1 MKMEGFQ
8 INYTDLSD
16 LFWEYK
22 RKIENLIEN
31 IDNCIERINMFT
43 ENAVFTGKTGD
54 AVKSYLGEAHITI
67 LSGIKVTA
75 QKLLDNMAAYKDGY
89 RAIDSSTNF
98 KLDEEAIQEFRKKL
112 ASNYEDTDEYTGKI
126 RSALSEVSD
135 ISDVGM
141 PDSNGVF
148 DIHEQMD
155 SDLIKLVSNVNS
167 YERENV
173 VRLENSVELLLENLQ
188 SCLSKIGL
196 SQGAIESYET
206 GSFITGKDAGTLNTG
221 IKIFGD
227 LHEKNK
233 EAYDEIYETEQKIKD
248 EAEKRKTQGIWRIV
262 GGAVL
267 IATGAA
273 CIVLTGGAA
282 TPVVADVAVA
292 VGRGTAV
299 FGAADAIEGTQDI
312 YYGSTG
318 DIDST
323 AVNGIKDDLFQ
334 GNEDAYY
341 LTENAFAFAASAM
354 IPIGQASTAG
364 NLTFKSTATIVAK
377 EGISM
382 GAGAG
387 AQKITTDVTG
397 NDTAGMVAGM
407 VASGVTA
414 KGLNGIEA
422 EANKLAKAPKGI
434 DGVTEGA
441 GNLAEDVGKAG
452 KGLEGAAK
460 GAESAAEDAGKVVET
475 SYGKSR
481 EIIQCSDINSKEVA
495 KVEEKVPVSDA
506 VMKSLEG
513 SGLTSDR
520 IKEIRDLPKPD
531 YSKGEFVNRDVN
543 KPDPKTYLN
552 PDYYQKHLEP
562 FEKTGC
568 YRIQRT
574 DPMLPDD
581 QYGGVLGHNSGLF
594 VTSGEDMM
602 KVLKEADGDV
612 SKLEKIFGMDEGDWG
627 KNPVIIRVDD
637 PQHLRIPDG
646 NEMGA
651 WTKYYI
657 PGGFTSGNQA
667 EAVIDSVPRGEYQVM
682 KFNNPELMNWMK
694 KGIGE

>member
-1 MKMEGFQ
+1 MEGFQ

-22 RKIENLIEN
+22 RKIDNLIEN
-31 IDNCIERINMFT
+31 IDNCIEKINMFT

-75 QKLLDNMAAYKDGY
+75 QTLLDNMAAYKDGY

-112 ASNYEDTDEYTGKI
+112 ASNYEDTDEYTDKI

-248 EAEKRKTQGIWRIV
+248 EAEKRKTQGIWRTV

-267 IATGAA
+267 IATGVA

-282 TPVVADVAVA
+282 IPIVADVAVA
-292 VGRGTAV
+292 VGSGTAV

-341 LTENAFAFAASAM
+341 LTENAFAFVASAM
-354 IPIGQASTAG
+354 IPIGTASKAGELTFRSGTVMLGKEGVSTLAGYGASNLVYDKTNNQTLGMIAGILASTGSAKVLNMADAKLG
-364 NLTFKSTATIVAK
+364 WSNKGYINGDVLTDEAK
-377 EGISM
+377 EI
-382 GAGAG
+382 
-387 AQKITTDVTG
+387 
-397 NDTAGMVAGM
+397 NDKFRGDNFD
-407 VASGVTA
+407 A
-414 KGLNGIEA
+414 KNSF
-422 EANKLAKAPKGI
+422 
-434 DGVTEGA
+434 
-441 GNLAEDVGKAG
+441 
-452 KGLEGAAK
+452 
-460 GAESAAEDAGKVVET
+460 ESTFND
-475 SYGKSR
+475 SDRR
-481 EIIQCSDINSKEVA
+481 EIIDRNASTTCGLNENLDGKLDGSKFSAIDKTSLLEA
-495 KVEEKVPVSDA
+495 REKVPEIKPDTVMQKVIPSGQVDNYLNGEWTQVRNCCSKAEDTAPYISCGSDA
-506 VMKSLEG
+506 YKELRLDYKGNDGEGCNVKELEQNADVYIIRF
-513 SGLTSDR
+513 TSDA
-520 IKEIRDLPKPD
+520 
-531 YSKGEFVNRDVN
+531 
-543 KPDPKTYLN
+543 N
-552 PDYYQKHLEP
+552 PSDIGIPNDGHPCTGTGFTGSDDHLIPEYKYP
-562 FEKTGC
+562 ATTP
-568 YRIQRT
+568 T
-574 DPMLPDD
+574 DGAN
-581 QYGGVLGHNSGLF
+581 Y
-594 VTSGEDMM
+594 
-602 KVLKEADGDV
+602 
-612 SKLEKIFGMDEGDWG
+612 KIDA
-627 KNPVIIRVDD
+627 
-637 PQHLRIPDG
+637 DG
-646 NEMGA
+646 NETMVGMWDKDA
-651 WTKYYI
+651 NRFY
-657 PGGFTSGNQA
+657 P
-667 EAVIDSVPRGEYQVM
+667 VP
-682 KFNNPELMNWMK
+682 
-694 KGIGE
+694 

>member
-1 MKMEGFQ
+1 MEGFQ

-31 IDNCIERINMFT
+31 IDNCIEKISMFT

-75 QKLLDNMAAYKDGY
+75 QTLLDNMAAYKDGY

-196 SQGAIESYET
+196 SQCAIESYET
-206 GSFITGKDAGTLNTG
+206 GSFITGKDAGALNTG

-248 EAEKRKTQGIWRIV
+248 EAEKRKTQGIWRMV

-267 IATGAA
+267 IATGVA

-282 TPVVADVAVA
+282 IPIVADVAVA
-292 VGRGTAV
+292 VGSGTAV

-422 EANKLAKAPKGI
+422 EANKLAKPKLGDVG
-434 DGVTEGA
+434 DGGDAVLNDADGPVVKEGSIEQLSEIEYKELTGYEYLDTQL
-441 GNLAEDVGKAG
+441 GNLKDKVKLNQYQSAESVNDWWANNGYDRPPYTPKTVVQDITLDCDTIFVRVYDGNISGLRGGWVMCAEDIKGLTPEQIQQKFALPSTPKYIGEVKLKAG
-452 KGLEGAAK
+452 SNIRMGEVNPNYGFNGGGIQFDLKGQYIGEF
-460 GAESAAEDAGKVVET
+460 
-475 SYGKSR
+475 
-481 EIIQCSDINSKEVA
+481 
-495 KVEEKVPVSDA
+495 
-506 VMKSLEG
+506 
-513 SGLTSDR
+513 
-520 IKEIRDLPKPD
+520 KEIGSL
-531 YSKGEFVNRDVN
+531 V
-543 KPDPKTYLN
+543 
-552 PDYYQKHLEP
+552 
-562 FEKTGC
+562 
-568 YRIQRT
+568 
-574 DPMLPDD
+574 
-581 QYGGVLGHNSGLF
+581 
-594 VTSGEDMM
+594 
-602 KVLKEADGDV
+602 
-612 SKLEKIFGMDEGDWG
+612 DWSMG
-627 KNPVIIRVDD
+627 K
-637 PQHLRIPDG
+637 
-646 NEMGA
+646 
-651 WTKYYI
+651 
-657 PGGFTSGNQA
+657 
-667 EAVIDSVPRGEYQVM
+667 
-682 KFNNPELMNWMK
+682 
-694 KGIGE
+694 

>member
-1 MKMEGFQ
+1 MEGFQ

-31 IDNCIERINMFT
+31 IDNCIERISMFT

-75 QKLLDNMAAYKDGY
+75 QTLLDNMAAYKDGY

-112 ASNYEDTDEYTGKI
+112 ASNYEDTDEYTGEI

-196 SQGAIESYET
+196 SQCAIESYET

-248 EAEKRKTQGIWRIV
+248 EAEKRKTQGIWRTV

-282 TPVVADVAVA
+282 IPIVADVAVA
-292 VGRGTAV
+292 VGSGTAV

-434 DGVTEGA
+434 DGVTE
-441 GNLAEDVGKAG
+441 EAG

-460 GAESAAEDAGKVVET
+460 GAESAAEDVGKVVE
-475 SYGKSR
+475 SGSSSGK
-481 EIIQCSDINSKEVA
+481 VW
-495 KVEEKVPVSDA
+495 
-506 VMKSLEG
+506 
-513 SGLTSDR
+513 
-520 IKEIRDLPKPD
+520 D
-531 YSKGEFVNRDVN
+531 YSKQFDGELANFNAGYEIKNVIKEDLYLVQFHSNAEVGSGRSLKYWTTFDAANRISTVD
-543 KPDPKTYLN
+543 
-552 PDYYQKHLEP
+552 DYMNQMALLSNWGARDNVSIAKIPAGTKIKYAIGTAKEQVGAIESRPGGGLQIL
-562 FEKTGC
+562 FEKFDDGWVLDT
-568 YRIQRT
+568 R
-574 DPMLPDD
+574 PLP
-581 QYGGVLGHNSGLF
+581 
-594 VTSGEDMM
+594 
-602 KVLKEADGDV
+602 
-612 SKLEKIFGMDEGDWG
+612 
-627 KNPVIIRVDD
+627 
-637 PQHLRIPDG
+637 
-646 NEMGA
+646 
-651 WTKYYI
+651 
-657 PGGFTSGNQA
+657 
-667 EAVIDSVPRGEYQVM
+667 
-682 KFNNPELMNWMK
+682 
-694 KGIGE
+694 

>member
-1 MKMEGFQ
+1 MEGFQ

-75 QKLLDNMAAYKDGY
+75 QTLLDNMAAYKDGY

-135 ISDVGM
+135 ISGVGM

-196 SQGAIESYET
+196 SQCAIESYET

-248 EAEKRKTQGIWRIV
+248 EAEKRKTQGIWRTV

-282 TPVVADVAVA
+282 APIVADVAVA
-292 VGRGTAV
+292 AGSGTAV
-299 FGAADAIEGTQDI
+299 FGVADAIEGTQDI

-414 KGLNGIEA
+414 KGLNGIDTKFNVSG
-422 EANKLAKAPKGI
+422 NKWY
-434 DGVTEGA
+434 
-441 GNLAEDVGKAG
+441 
-452 KGLEGAAK
+452 
-460 GAESAAEDAGKVVET
+460 AESAYNEYKKLSDDSKVLTFNSLNSEEIYNIVKNSPESWAVEGYDLITSHNAKYFIKLTTNSIGEKTFNLDWPYYGGYEPDTIASIGELSGK
-475 SYGKSR
+475 
-481 EIIQCSDINSKEVA
+481 I
-495 KVEEKVPVSDA
+495 PVS
-506 VMKSLEG
+506 
-513 SGLTSDR
+513 
-520 IKEIRDLPKPD
+520 RD
-531 YSKGEFVNRDVN
+531 
-543 KPDPKTYLN
+543 
-552 PDYYQKHLEP
+552 
-562 FEKTGC
+562 
-568 YRIQRT
+568 
-574 DPMLPDD
+574 
-581 QYGGVLGHNSGLF
+581 GG
-594 VTSGEDMM
+594 D
-602 KVLKEADGDV
+602 
-612 SKLEKIFGMDEGDWG
+612 
-627 KNPVIIRVDD
+627 
-637 PQHLRIPDG
+637 
-646 NEMGA
+646 
-651 WTKYYI
+651 
-657 PGGFTSGNQA
+657 GGFTMGYGKNADGTYANNSERSIPKSSAKVNTGTFDVDLYKDTVDIVISGKSDFCKLQKLVKMGFSNKSAAKMISDYESWRTRIEIIGENNISDGVEIAGNNVTSKYGYYGKAAAWDVGDVHMKGGAGQMNTIYSWGTLKDTGIISDLDT
-667 EAVIDSVPRGEYQVM
+667 AVI
-682 KFNNPELMNWMK
+682 N
-694 KGIGE
+694 